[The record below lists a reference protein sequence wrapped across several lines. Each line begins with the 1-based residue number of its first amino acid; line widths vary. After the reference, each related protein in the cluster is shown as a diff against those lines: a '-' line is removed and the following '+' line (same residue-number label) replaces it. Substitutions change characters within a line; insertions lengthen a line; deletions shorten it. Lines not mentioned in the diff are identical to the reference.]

1 MSALTLLRGFFCLL
15 MLATGVAKLMDMQGF
30 FAVVATYQLL
40 PLAWIPPA
48 GWALVL
54 VELGLA
60 AWLLSGW
67 RLPWAGLLIVGLHL
81 MYLAW
86 LLLALARGLELDNC
100 GCFGVYLARPL
111 TWWTPLE
118 DLALLAA
125 AVALYR
131 LARARNRA

>member
-15 MLATGVAKLMDMQGF
+15 MLATGVAKLLDMQGF

-40 PLAWIPPA
+40 PAAWIPLA

-54 VELGLA
+54 TELGLV

-86 LLLALARGLELDNC
+86 LLLALGRGLELDNC

-131 LARARNRA
+131 LARARDRA